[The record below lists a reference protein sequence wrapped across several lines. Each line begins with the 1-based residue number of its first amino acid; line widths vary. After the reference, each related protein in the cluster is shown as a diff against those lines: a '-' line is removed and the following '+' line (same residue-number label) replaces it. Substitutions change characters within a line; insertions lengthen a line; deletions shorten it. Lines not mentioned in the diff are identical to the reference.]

1 MRKTLTKTRWMIGLL
16 TAVFVLII
24 STVSLAHAHTRVELG
39 PYVVIVGWLEEPV
52 IVGERNA
59 LIVDISENDLPV
71 EGVEATL
78 DLELV
83 YAGSSFR
90 SNINPTEIP
99 GFYTAEVF
107 PTIRG
112 QYNVRLFG
120 NINGFEIDEIIAPE
134 EVFPASRI
142 QFPEPIPD
150 AFELEARIDLLE
162 GELRT
167 ARFFSYFGIA
177 IGLIGTVLGALG
189 IRKK

>member
-1 MRKTLTKTRWMIGLL
+1 MLL
-16 TAVFVLII
+16 LIFSTA
-24 STVSLAHAHTRVELG
+24 SLVHAHTRVELG

-59 LIVDISENDLPV
+59 LIVDISEDDIPV

-134 EVFPASRI
+134 EVLPASRI
-142 QFPEPIPD
+142 QFPEPVPD

-162 GELRT
+162 TELRS
-167 ARFFSYFGIA
+167 ARLFSYFGIA